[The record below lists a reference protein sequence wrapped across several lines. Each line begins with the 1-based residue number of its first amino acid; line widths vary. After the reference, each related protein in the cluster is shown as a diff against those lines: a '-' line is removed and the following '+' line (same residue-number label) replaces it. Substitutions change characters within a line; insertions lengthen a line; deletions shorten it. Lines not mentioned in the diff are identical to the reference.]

1 MKKLFCYFLIASV
14 SITSCKKDDNHLFTE
29 SPDERLNATLSNYQ
43 SALAS
48 SPTGWNATVIPGNG
62 GIYHFHF
69 TFNSENRVFMFSDFD
84 TTTAKNQKESSYRLK
99 ALQQPSLIFDTYSYL
114 HLLSD
119 PDGSVNGGIDGQGLL
134 SDFEFSLDSLYTDSI
149 LLTGRVNHTKVK
161 LERATQQDLDA
172 WQNGQWAS
180 TLSFLNIG
188 EIENYFKR
196 LMLGSAEYEIF
207 VDAASR
213 AIIFQWISGGVLRR
227 FSTTFYFSANGV
239 VLNEPLTNGSQTI
252 TGFTNIS
259 WNGNNQTL
267 TVTASNTTGI
277 ITGAMKPLR
286 TDLNAPQRWWQK
298 AVNDGEY
305 WESIRGFNVNGVDD
319 AFKINTLTRFYSLI
333 YYPEFDTG
341 NDLFAP
347 LFVNAAGDNIELQ
360 YGAAPGT
367 PQFTGDGRAVF
378 SLLGFYGPYP
388 STGPAAQSLAQLLI
402 PEGYYFVQ
410 TSETSYDMIS
420 SVDAKTWITWSY

>member
-1 MKKLFCYFLIASV
+1 MKKLFYCFLIAAV
-14 SITSCKKDDNHLFTE
+14 SIASCKKDDNRLFTE
-29 SPDERLNATLSNYQ
+29 SPDERLNATLSDYQ
-43 SALAS
+43 LTLAS
-48 SPTGWNATVIPGNG
+48 SPTGWNATVVPRNG

-69 TFNSENRVFMFSDFD
+69 TFNNENRVFMFSDFD
-84 TTTAKNQKESSYRLK
+84 TLTAKYQGESSYRLK

-149 LLTGRVNHTKVK
+149 LLTGRVNGTKVK

-180 TLSFLNIG
+180 TLTFLNIE

-196 LMLGSAEYEIF
+196 LTIGGTEYEIF
-207 VDAASR
+207 VDPVSR
-213 AIIFQWISGGVLRR
+213 TMIFQWVSGGTLRR

-239 VLNEPLTNGSQTI
+239 VLDEALTNGSQTI

-259 WNGNNQTL
+259 WNENNQTL
-267 TVTASNTTGI
+267 MVTANNTAGI
-277 ITGAMKPLR
+277 IAGATKPLR
-286 TDLNAPQRWWQK
+286 TDLNAPQRWWQT
-298 AVNDGEY
+298 AVNDGAY
-305 WESIRGFNVNGVDD
+305 WESIRGFHVNGVDD
-319 AFKINTLTRFYSLI
+319 AFKINTLDRFYRLI
-333 YYPEFDTG
+333 YYPEFGAG
-341 NDLFAP
+341 NDLFSP
-347 LFVNAAGDNIELQ
+347 LFVNAAGDNIELL
-360 YGAAPGT
+360 YGAAPDT
-367 PQFTGDGRAVF
+367 PQFTGDGRAIF

-388 STGPAAQSLAQLLI
+388 STGPAAMSLTQLLI

-410 TSETSYDMIS
+410 TSSTSYDMVS
-420 SVDAKTWITWSY
+420 AVDAKTWITWTY